1 METADERA
9 KLMFRI
15 KLKIDPQVLQQFYT
29 RVKTGVRGLG
39 FVRTK
44 PEVEWPADLQVKL
57 PAPPQTKAPAD
68 APADAGAPAA
78 QTPDVNTTETKTP
91 DAK

>member
-1 METADERA
+1 METKDERA
-9 KLMFRI
+9 KLMFRM
-15 KLKIDPQVLQQFYT
+15 KLKVDPVVLQQFYT

-44 PEVEWPADLQVKL
+44 PDVDWPADLQVKL
-57 PAPPQTKAPAD
+57 PKPPRPQAA
-68 APADAGAPAA
+68 APAA
-78 QTPDVNTTETKTP
+78 QPDAKPADTKTP